1 MKKRKNYILLLLL
14 LCQTVVWAQG
24 TDRVAAIR
32 EKLFNPDSKDV
43 LVVSHRGVFV
53 AHAGTFTLCLLRWLR
68 LP

>member
-43 LVVSHRGVFV
+43 LVVSHRGR
-53 AHAGTFTLCLLRWLR
+53 LEKCL
-68 LP
+68 